1 MYFDLLLHGT
11 INVITRG
18 GVTVVRDVD
27 LVVTDLVLRVL
38 ISIWVQ
44 LGSGARVW
52 MCRCLCSVFDGNST
66 VRLSFGDGV

>member
-18 GVTVVRDVD
+18 GVTVVRAVD

-44 LGSGARVW
+44 LGSGASSR
-52 MCRCLCSVFDGNST
+52 R
-66 VRLSFGDGV
+66 